1 MTTTPVQSLLAPVS
15 SAGATT
21 QRAASATPRGPCPS
35 SPSMSA
41 TPRTL
46 PTSAESSQSRWAT
59 DTPVLSPQ
67 AVVLFV
73 GARATTAPLATEIP
87 RTKTARSMFER
98 PRAIPA
104 HSAVLP
110 PSPPERTMRVRSCRT
125 DQSNAGVGTMRGH
138 FNARQKYPKKRL
150 LSMLPASPRSLR

>member
-59 DTPVLSPQ
+59 DTPVLSRQ

-87 RTKTARSMFER
+87 QTNTARSMFER

-110 PSPPERTMRVRSCRT
+110 PSPPEPTMPVRCCRT
-125 DQSNAGVGTMRGH
+125 EQLDAGVRTISSNFSSRRK
-138 FNARQKYPKKRL
+138 FDRRIL
-150 LSMLPASPRSLR
+150 LSRLSAYPQFLQ